1 MKFNPGPNKQANEI
15 ILSCKLVSS
24 NLSHPPVKFN
34 NNNITRFSH
43 QKIWELPQT
52 QILTSTLILIKKLQS
67 AIRC

>member
-52 QILTSTLILIKKLQS
+52 QILT
-67 AIRC
+67 